1 MEQILEII
9 NSWSDEEQE
18 KVFAYLSE
26 KHLQES
32 GYEG

>member
-9 NSWSDEEQE
+9 NDWSDEEQE

-26 KHLQES
+26 KELQES
-32 GYEG
+32 DNEG